1 MGRAHVGLEGRQEEH
16 RKKRFKYHLVVWPA
30 KACHKRS
37 VSVPPSAET
46 ERAFTDSLGDLTSLG
61 EEQVFVGLVRGEAT
75 CRQWSLSPQPAW
87 WAPEHSLQLLGLLEA
102 QVPA

>member
-1 MGRAHVGLEGRQEEH
+1 MSGWKGVRKNTGRSRL
-16 RKKRFKYHLVVWPA
+16 KYHLVVWPA

-37 VSVPPSAET
+37 VSVPASAET

-61 EEQVFVGLVRGEAT
+61 EEQVFVGLVHGEAT

-87 WAPEHSLQLLGLLEA
+87 WAPEPSLQLLDLLEPQGSA
-102 QVPA
+102 

>member
-1 MGRAHVGLEGRQEEH
+1 MSGWKGGRKNTGRRGSSITWWSGLQ
-16 RKKRFKYHLVVWPA
+16 KPA
-30 KACHKRS
+30 TKE
-37 VSVPPSAET
+37 VSQSPPSAET